1 MTEEKLLTDI
11 QEFLTKNTTQK
22 FLSAAR
28 QIVELLELEIIDKE
42 DFFKRVYTALIDLYA
57 SGYKLEEID
66 LKIEKKELD
75 FNKSIS
81 FENKNLKQIS
91 TLRYDTKYR
100 KVFNPINK
108 NVHELIQGDI
118 ALDFEDIYYDLKTE
132 LEKMKIGTNEAVEDA
147 LWQMKFSFTMHWGNH
162 CIDALRAMHYL
173 SQDHQIL
180 E

>member
-1 MTEEKLLTDI
+1 MSEQKLLTDI
-11 QEFLTKNTTQK
+11 QEFLERDTTQN
-22 FLSAAR
+22 FLNAAH
-28 QIVELLELEIIDKE
+28 QFIELLELEIINRD
-42 DFFKRVYTALIDLYA
+42 DFFKRAHMALINLYA
-57 SGYKLEEID
+57 SGHKFEEIE
-66 LKIEKKELD
+66 LKLEKKELD

-81 FENKNLKQIS
+81 FENKNINQIS
-91 TLRYDTKYR
+91 TLGYDTKYR

-118 ALDFEDIYYDLKTE
+118 ALDFEDIYCDLKNE

>member
-11 QEFLTKNTTQK
+11 QEFLTKNTTQN

-28 QIVELLELEIIDKE
+28 QFVELLELEIIDKE
-42 DFFKRVYTALIDLYA
+42 DFFKRAYTALIDLYA
-57 SGYKLEEID
+57 TGYKLEEID

-75 FNKSIS
+75 LNKHIC

-91 TLRYDTKYR
+91 TLGYDTKYQ

-132 LEKMKIGTNEAVEDA
+132 LEKMKIGTNEAIKDA
-147 LWQMKFSFTMHWGNH
+147 LWQMKFSFIMHWGNH
-162 CIDALRAMHYL
+162 CIDALRALHYL
-173 SQDHQIL
+173 SQ
-180 E
+180 EEK

>member
-1 MTEEKLLTDI
+1 MSEQKLLTDI
-11 QEFLTKNTTQK
+11 QEFLERDTTQN
-22 FLSAAR
+22 FLNAAH
-28 QIVELLELEIIDKE
+28 QFIELLELEIINRD
-42 DFFKRVYTALIDLYA
+42 DFFKRAHMALIDLYA
-57 SGYKLEEID
+57 SGHKFEEIE
-66 LKIEKKELD
+66 LKLEKKELD

-81 FENKNLKQIS
+81 FENKNLNQIS
-91 TLRYDTKYR
+91 TLGYDTKYR

-118 ALDFEDIYYDLKTE
+118 ALDFEDIYCDLKNE

>member
-11 QEFLTKNTTQK
+11 QEFLTKNTTQN
-22 FLSAAR
+22 FLSAASHF
-28 QIVELLELEIIDKE
+28 VELLELEIIDKE
-42 DFFKRVYTALIDLYA
+42 DFFKRAHTALIDLYM

-91 TLRYDTKYR
+91 TLGYDTKYR

-108 NVHELIQGDI
+108 NVHESISGDI

-162 CIDALRAMHYL
+162 CIDALRAMHYSL
-173 SQDHQIL
+173 QELD